1 MTAERRVM
9 RGDGHNPVTRKENI
23 MKYEEMNYTEQRKFA
38 AMLWS
43 WLKGYTDEVINRVLA
58 QKDDILSNEV
68 AMFMLEELYLRKQKE
83 QDNHERD
90 LVSALDCGRPFERF
104 TTLTHAGSYGD
115 VLADMYIRPE
125 WQYSRKESN
134 NESKG

>member
-1 MTAERRVM
+1 M
-9 RGDGHNPVTRKENI
+9 
-23 MKYEEMNYTEQRKFA
+23 
-38 AMLWS
+38 
-43 WLKGYTDEVINRVLA
+43 LA

-104 TTLTHAGSYGD
+104 TSLTHAGSYGD